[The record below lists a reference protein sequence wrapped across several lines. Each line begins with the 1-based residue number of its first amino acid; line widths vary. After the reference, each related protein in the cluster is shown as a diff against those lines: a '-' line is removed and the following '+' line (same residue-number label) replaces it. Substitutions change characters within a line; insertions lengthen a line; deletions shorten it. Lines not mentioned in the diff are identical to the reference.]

1 MRQLVKRPLI
11 CLLIGLLLL
20 LSRCSPSTAK
30 TADVQRVQDG
40 YLLSEQAMRDTVAGW
55 TADRESARV
64 LRQGMD
70 ELRAE
75 IAAQAEDTRR
85 LVSDLKRELERERA
99 AYNAK
104 IRRAKGQ
111 GLLYG
116 VLIGSIGIM
125 IAK

>member
-1 MRQLVKRPLI
+1 MLRPKREYLI
-11 CLLIGLLLL
+11 CLLTVSLL
-20 LSRCSPSTAK
+20 LSTLCSPSTAK
-30 TADVQRVQDG
+30 TADVQRVAGG
-40 YLLSEQAMRDTVAGW
+40 YLLSKSAMRDTVAGW
-55 TADRESARV
+55 TADRESVRV

-75 IAAQAEDTRR
+75 IAAQAKDTRR
-85 LVSDLKRELERERA
+85 LVSDLKRELARERA
-99 AYNAK
+99 AYNVR

>member
-1 MRQLVKRPLI
+1 MLRLKSGLMI
-11 CLLIGLLLL
+11 CLLTVSLLL
-20 LSRCSPSTAK
+20 LSGCSPSIAQN
-30 TADVQRVQDG
+30 ADVQRVPSG
-40 YLLSEQAMRDTVAGW
+40 YLLSESAMRDTVAGW
-55 TADRESARV
+55 SSDRESVRV
-64 LRQGMD
+64 LRRGLED
-70 ELRAE
+70 LRAE

-85 LVSDLKRELERERA
+85 LVGDLKRELERERA

>member
-1 MRQLVKRPLI
+1 MLRPKSGLMI
-11 CLLIGLLLL
+11 CLLTVSLL
-20 LSRCSPSTAK
+20 LSTLCSQSIAQ
-30 TADVQRVQDG
+30 DVKRVQGG

-64 LRQGMD
+64 LRQGLED
-70 ELRAE
+70 LRAE

>member
-1 MRQLVKRPLI
+1 MPKPKSRLMI
-11 CLLIGLLLL
+11 CLLTASLL
-20 LSRCSPSTAK
+20 LSTLCSPSTAEV
-30 TADVQRVQDG
+30 ADVQRVAGG

-64 LRQGMD
+64 LRRGLD

-75 IAAQAEDTRR
+75 ITAQAEDTRR
-85 LVSDLKRELERERA
+85 LVSDLKKELERERA

>member
-1 MRQLVKRPLI
+1 MRLHAKRPMI
-11 CLLIGLLLL
+11 CLLISCVLL

-30 TADVQRVQDG
+30 TADVQRVPGG

-55 TADRESARV
+55 TADRESARI